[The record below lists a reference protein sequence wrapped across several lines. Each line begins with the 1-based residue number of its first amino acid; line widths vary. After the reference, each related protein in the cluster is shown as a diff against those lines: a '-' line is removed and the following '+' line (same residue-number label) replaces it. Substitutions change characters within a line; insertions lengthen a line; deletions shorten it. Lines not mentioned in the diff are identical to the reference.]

1 MRQIPDCM
9 LGAVGLLQSQS
20 RHRSTDSPHDQDL
33 KWFHFLKI
41 TMSLINELL
50 WATFGLFLTIGG
62 TFLGAM
68 LALPHFQSG
77 SWALQTHSL
86 NVSYQVGAVLLV
98 GCLGGRNA
106 GALSQIAYILLG
118 LTGLNIF
125 NQGGGIEYIHKSSFG
140 YLLGFIPAA
149 WICGHLAFRHLPKI
163 ESLAFSCLCG
173 LGCIHLMGVLFLLVA
188 YPTGWLKDLSGA
200 SLFDLVARLSL
211 LQIPGQLAVMCA
223 VTVVA
228 FTLRQMMF
236 Y

>member
-1 MRQIPDCM
+1 
-9 LGAVGLLQSQS
+9 
-20 RHRSTDSPHDQDL
+20 
-33 KWFHFLKI
+33 
-41 TMSLINELL
+41 MSLINELL

-62 TFLGAM
+62 TFLGAV
-68 LALPHFQSG
+68 LALPSFDAG
-77 SWALQTHSL
+77 SFSLQIHSL
-86 NVSYQVGAVLLV
+86 NVSYQIGAVLLV

-118 LTGLNIF
+118 LTGLDIF
-125 NQGGGIEYIHKSSFG
+125 NQGGGLDYIHKPSFG

-149 WICGHLAFRHLPKI
+149 WVCGQLAFDRLPRI

-173 LGCIHLMGVLFLLVA
+173 LGLIHLTGLGYLFISYLS
-188 YPTGWLKDLSGA
+188 GWLENPSN
-200 SLFDLVARLSL
+200 LSL
-211 LQIPGQLAVMCA
+211 WDMITRFSFVQIPGQLAVVCA